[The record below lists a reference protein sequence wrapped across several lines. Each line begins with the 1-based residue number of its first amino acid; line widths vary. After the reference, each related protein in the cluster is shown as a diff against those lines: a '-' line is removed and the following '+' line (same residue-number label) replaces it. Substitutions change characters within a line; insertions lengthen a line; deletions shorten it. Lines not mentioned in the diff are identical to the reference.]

1 MFLIISLLVFV
12 LGTLGLY
19 LPILPT
25 TVFYLIA
32 AFCFARSPDRLY
44 QKWHPLRNIKNIL
57 SNLLSSEK

>member
-1 MFLIISLLVFV
+1 M
-12 LGTLGLY
+12 
-19 LPILPT
+19 PILPT